1 MEVSVSFLGSVAENI
16 GIKEEKVE
24 LKKNACLED
33 LIKVLAEKHNSL
45 FEGLDKDKKPLVSK
59 GLIFMVNGR
68 SIYLLEGVK
77 TRLNNGSQITIVPV
91 YAGG

>member
-24 LKKNACLED
+24 LKKNTCLED
-33 LIKVLAEKHNSL
+33 LIKVLAEKHNSV

-77 TRLNNGSQITIVPV
+77 TRLTDGSQITIVPV

>member
-24 LKKNACLED
+24 LKKNTCLED

-45 FEGLDKDKKPLVSK
+45 FEGLDKDKKPPVSK
-59 GLIFMVNGR
+59 DLIFMVNGR

>member
-1 MEVSVSFLGSVAENI
+1 MEVSVRFLGSVAENI

-24 LKKNACLED
+24 LKKNTCLED

-45 FEGLDKDKKPLVSK
+45 FERLDKDKKMPVSK
-59 GLIFMVNGR
+59 DLIFMVNGR